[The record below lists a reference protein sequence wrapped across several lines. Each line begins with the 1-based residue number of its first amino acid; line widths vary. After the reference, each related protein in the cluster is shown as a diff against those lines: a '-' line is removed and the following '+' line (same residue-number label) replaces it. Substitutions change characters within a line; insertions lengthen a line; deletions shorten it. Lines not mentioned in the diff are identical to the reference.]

1 MPDQGALGPFF
12 HGWRLHIDGGAAP
25 NPGRMAVGAWLCGPD
40 GQVHTL
46 SMMLPGTGCNN
57 EAELRALTEALP
69 WAARHGATQVQ
80 LYTDSTVL
88 VALMDT
94 SDTRKVTRLQALIQE
109 ARRLMMLHQVRGLQ
123 WVPRHRNAQADALA
137 RSALGLPPKAVKTP
151 HPARRRR

>member
-57 EAELRALTEALP
+57 EAELRALMEALP
-69 WAARHGATQVQ
+69 WAAARGAIHLQVC
-80 LYTDSTVL
+80 TDSTVL
-88 VALMDT
+88 VALLAPSGART
-94 SDTRKVTRLQALIQE
+94 VPRLQALAQ
-109 ARRLMMLHQVRGLQ
+109 AAQQLMVLHGVQGLQ

-137 RSALGLPPKAVKTP
+137 RSALGLPPKVVHTP
-151 HPARRRR
+151 HPARRRG